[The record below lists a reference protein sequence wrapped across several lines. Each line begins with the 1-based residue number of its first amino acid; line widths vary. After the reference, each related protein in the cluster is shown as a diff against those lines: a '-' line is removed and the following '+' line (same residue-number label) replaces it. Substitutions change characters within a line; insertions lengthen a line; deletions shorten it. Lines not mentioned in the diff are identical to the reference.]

1 MSESVAMPGV
11 LNAHDMPDP
20 THKLDDPEVTIF
32 TCMKNEGPFILE
44 WLAFHKS
51 IGIRNFVIFTN
62 HCTDGTD
69 LLLDRLDERGVLTHL
84 QNPAVMMEKTYYH
97 PIAIKYALQMP
108 VVRRSDYIISM
119 DVDEFVNIRVG
130 NGHFTDLLRAV
141 GPFHALSMSELN
153 FTSSGHQ
160 VFEDGWVTENFKIHE
175 NPRPGRW
182 KAVRGVKTIL
192 NGTGAFERPTNHRPL
207 LRPGTEKDVIWLD
220 GSGRPVPEEFMTD
233 EKLKSF
239 DCRGAYDLVALNHHA
254 LRSVDSFMIK
264 MDRGD
269 AVAKWRK
276 VNRKYYRVRMRGGSS
291 ENWISHQL
299 PAARAAETELLQDAE
314 TARLHQL
321 CVARHKARIAEIADD
336 PDVRELRGWIEEKYF
351 SDGED
356 DS

>member
-1 MSESVAMPGV
+1 MAGSSAPTPMA
-11 LNAHDMPDP
+11 NRQMPDP
-20 THKLDDPEVTIF
+20 SHKLDDPEVTVF
-32 TCMKNEGPFILE
+32 TVMKNEGPFILE

-51 IGIRNFVIFTN
+51 IGIKNFVIFTN

-130 NGHFTDLLRAV
+130 NGQFTDLLRAA

-153 FTSSGHQ
+153 FSSGGHQ
-160 VFEDGWVTENFKIHE
+160 TYQDRWLTEDYTVHE
-175 NPRPGRW
+175 THKPGPWR
-182 KAVRGVKTIL
+182 ARRGVKTIL
-192 NGTGAFERPTNHRPL
+192 HGLSSFERVANHRPQIH
-207 LRPGTEKDVIWLD
+207 PGSQPNLIWLD
-220 GSGRPVPEEFMTD
+220 GSARPVPEEFVTD
-233 EKLKSF
+233 GTLKSY

-254 LRSVDSFMIK
+254 LRSVDSYMIK

-276 VNRKYYRVRMRGGSS
+276 VNRKYYRVRARGNES
-291 ENWISHQL
+291 ENWIAHQL
-299 PAARAAETELLQDAE
+299 PAARAVWADLLNDAE

-321 CVARHKARIAEIADD
+321 CVDRHTRRIKEIADQ
-336 PDVRELRGWIEEKYF
+336 PDVRDLRDWIESSYF
-351 SDGED
+351 SPEEEG
-356 DS
+356 